1 MSVVNSDHEAS
12 KISLFGVDID
22 AVTMPQAVEEVRRW
36 LASDGEQCRFV
47 VTPNVDHTVMLQE
60 SQEFRNVYEDAALIL
75 ADGWPVVAAS
85 RLVGRPLP
93 ERVAGSDLVPT
104 LFSAAT
110 EAQPMT
116 AYLLGA
122 MPGVAETAAANVHKK
137 WPNVKIVGTYSPPF
151 GFEKDEE
158 ECDRILAM
166 VADAEPDVLVVGL
179 GAPKQELWVHKHRD
193 RIQAKTALCV
203 GATID
208 FLAGEKSRAPRWIQ
222 KIGMEWCH
230 RMLTEPKRLAKRYAK
245 DAWIFPQLVLREWRH
260 AR

>member
-1 MSVVNSDHEAS
+1 MSSTNNDSPKV
-12 KISLFGVDID
+12 SLFGVEID

-36 LASDGEQCRFV
+36 LGSEDGRCKYV

-60 SQEFRNVYEDAALIL
+60 SQEFRDVYEGANLIL

-104 LFSAAT
+104 LFDSASDD
-110 EAQPMT
+110 QPPMT
-116 AYLLGA
+116 VYLLGA
-122 MPGVAETAAANVHKK
+122 MLGVAETAAANIRKK
-137 WPNVKIVGTYSPPF
+137 WSNVVVVGTYSPPF
-151 GFEKDEE
+151 GFEKDAE

-166 VADAEPDVLVVGL
+166 IAEANPEVLVVGL
-179 GAPKQELWVHKHRD
+179 GAPKQELWVHKHCD
-193 RIQAKTALCV
+193 RIQARTALCV

-208 FLAGEKSRAPRWIQ
+208 FLAGEKSRAPRWVQ

-230 RMLTEPKRLAKRYAK
+230 RVLTEPKRLAKRYAK
-245 DAWIFPQLVLREWRH
+245 DAWIFPRLVLREWMG